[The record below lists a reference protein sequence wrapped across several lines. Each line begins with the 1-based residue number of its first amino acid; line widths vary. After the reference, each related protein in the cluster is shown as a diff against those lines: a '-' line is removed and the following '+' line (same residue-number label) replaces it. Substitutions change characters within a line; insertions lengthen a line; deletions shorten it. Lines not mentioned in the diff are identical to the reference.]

1 MADSAVP
8 VVRRPGLRKTL
19 ATALASVAAAAMAT
33 VALSPTAANAADC
46 SAGYVGLTYDDGPNP
61 SNTTNL
67 LNTLKANG
75 LRATMFNI
83 GQNAQNNPSLVRAQV
98 DAGMWVG
105 NHSYTHPHL
114 TQQSSS
120 QIQSELQRTQQAI
133 QQATGTAPK
142 LFRPPYG
149 ETNNTLKSVEQ
160 QLGLREIIWD
170 VDSQDWNG
178 ASTSQI
184 VQAAGRLQNGQIIL
198 MHDQYSTTVAAISQ
212 IAANLRSRNLCA
224 GMISPT
230 TGRAVAP
237 DGSSPGSPSPS
248 IPPQSPSATPTS
260 GGGSGPIKGVASGR
274 CLDVPNASQ
283 NDGTQVQLY
292 DCNGQSNQTWSSSSS
307 GEIRVY
313 GSKCLD
319 AGGTGNG
326 AVVQIYSCHGGDN
339 QKWRVNGD
347 GSIQGVQSNLCL
359 DAAGA
364 GTGNGTKLQL
374 YSCHGGNNQ
383 KWTWTR

>member
-1 MADSAVP
+1 MADSAAP
-8 VVRRPGLRKTL
+8 TGRRKALRTTL
-19 ATALASVAAAAMAT
+19 ATALASVVTAALAT
-33 VALSPTAANAADC
+33 VTLSATAAQAADC

-75 LRATMFNI
+75 LRATFFNI

-105 NHSYTHPHL
+105 NHSWTHPHL
-114 TQQSSS
+114 TQMSSS

-149 ETNNTLKSVEQ
+149 ETNSTLKSVEQ

-198 MHDQYSTTVAAISQ
+198 MHDQYATTVQAISQ

-237 DGSSPGSPSPS
+237 DGSGPTSPSPTN
-248 IPPQSPSATPTS
+248 PQSPSATPTS
-260 GGGSGPIKGVASGR
+260 GGGSGSIRGVASGR
-274 CLDVPNASQ
+274 CVDVPNASTS
-283 NDGTQVQLY
+283 DGTQVQLY
-292 DCNGQSNQTWSSSSS
+292 DCNGQTNQTWSSTSA

-313 GSKCLD
+313 GNKCLD
-319 AGGTGNG
+319 AAGTGNG
-326 AVVQIYSCHGGDN
+326 AKVQIYSCWGGDN
-339 QKWRVNGD
+339 QKWRVNSD
-347 GSIQGVQSNLCL
+347 GSIQGVQSGLCL
-359 DAAGA
+359 DAVGQ
-364 GTGNGTKLQL
+364 GTGNGTQIQL
-374 YSCHGGNNQ
+374 YACHGGNNQ
-383 KWTWTR
+383 KWTWNR

>member
-1 MADSAVP
+1 MADSAI
-8 VVRRPGLRKTL
+8 RTAGRAGLRKMLAAALAGVVTAAL
-19 ATALASVAAAAMAT
+19 ATVT
-33 VALSPTAANAADC
+33 LSATAAQAADC

-75 LRATMFNI
+75 LRATFFNI
-83 GQNAQNNPSLVRAQV
+83 GQNAQNNQSLVRAQV

-114 TQQSSS
+114 TQMSSS

-133 QQATGTAPK
+133 QQATGQAPK

-149 ETNNTLKSVEQ
+149 ETNYTLQSIEQ
-160 QLGLREIIWD
+160 QLGLKEIIWD

-184 VQAAGRLQNGQIIL
+184 VQAASRLQNGQIIL
-198 MHDQYSTTVAAISQ
+198 MHDQYATTVQAIPQ

-237 DGSSPGSPSPS
+237 DGSGPASPSPS
-248 IPPQSPSATPTS
+248 NPQSPSPSPSSSPTPPTGQGGCTATMETVNAWTGGFQSNVTVRAGSSAIRGWTVTWSWPGSQSISQLWGGVQSGSGSSITVRNESWNGSLGASASTTFGFVANGTAATPTLTCS
-260 GGGSGPIKGVASGR
+260 AS
-274 CLDVPNASQ
+274 
-283 NDGTQVQLY
+283 
-292 DCNGQSNQTWSSSSS
+292 
-307 GEIRVY
+307 
-313 GSKCLD
+313 
-319 AGGTGNG
+319 
-326 AVVQIYSCHGGDN
+326 
-339 QKWRVNGD
+339 
-347 GSIQGVQSNLCL
+347 
-359 DAAGA
+359 
-364 GTGNGTKLQL
+364 
-374 YSCHGGNNQ
+374 
-383 KWTWTR
+383 

>member
-1 MADSAVP
+1 MADSAAP
-8 VVRRPGLRKTL
+8 VTRRARLRTTL
-19 ATALASVAAAAMAT
+19 ATALAGVLTAALAT
-33 VALSPTAANAADC
+33 VTLSATAAEAADC

-75 LRATMFNI
+75 LRATFFNI
-83 GQNAQNNPSLVRAQV
+83 GQNAQNNQSLVRAQV

-114 TQQSSS
+114 TQLSSS

-133 QQATGTAPK
+133 QQATGSAPK

-149 ETNNTLKSVEQ
+149 ETNSTLKSVEQ

-178 ASTSQI
+178 ASTSAI

-198 MHDQYSTTVAAISQ
+198 MHDQYSTTVQAIPQ

-237 DGSSPGSPSPS
+237 DGGTPVSPSPT
-248 IPPQSPSATPTS
+248 IPQSPSATPTS
-260 GGGSGPIKGVASGR
+260 GGGSGAIRGVASGR
-274 CLDVPNASQ
+274 CLDVPNASTS
-283 NDGTQVQLY
+283 DGTQVQLW
-292 DCNGQSNQTWSSSSS
+292 DCNGQTNQIWSSTST

-313 GSKCLD
+313 GNKCLD
-319 AGGTGNG
+319 AAGTGNG
-326 AVVQIYSCHGGDN
+326 AKVQIYSCWGGDN
-339 QKWRVNGD
+339 QKWRVNSD
-347 GSIQGVQSNLCL
+347 GSIQGVQSGLCL

-364 GTGNGTKLQL
+364 GTGNGTQLQL

-383 KWTWTR
+383 KWTWNR

>member
-1 MADSAVP
+1 
-8 VVRRPGLRKTL
+8 L
-19 ATALASVAAAAMAT
+19 ATALAGVVTAALAT
-33 VALSPTAANAADC
+33 VTFSATAAQAADC
-46 SAGYVGLTYDDGPNP
+46 SSGYVGLTYDDGPNP

-67 LNTLKANG
+67 LNTLRSNG
-75 LRATMFNI
+75 LRATFFNI

-105 NHSYTHPHL
+105 NHSWTHPHL
-114 TQQSSS
+114 TQMSSS

-149 ETNNTLKSVEQ
+149 ETNSTLKSVEQ

-198 MHDQYSTTVAAISQ
+198 MHDQYSTTVQAISQ

-237 DGSSPGSPSPS
+237 DGSGPASPSPTSPQSPSPS
-248 IPPQSPSATPTS
+248 PSRSPSPSPSPSFTPPPGTGGCTATIETVNSWTGGFQSNVTVRAGSSAISGWTVTWSWPGSQTISQLWGGLLAGSGSAVSVRNESWNGTLGASASTTFGFLGNGTAATPTLTCS
-260 GGGSGPIKGVASGR
+260 AS
-274 CLDVPNASQ
+274 
-283 NDGTQVQLY
+283 
-292 DCNGQSNQTWSSSSS
+292 
-307 GEIRVY
+307 
-313 GSKCLD
+313 
-319 AGGTGNG
+319 
-326 AVVQIYSCHGGDN
+326 
-339 QKWRVNGD
+339 
-347 GSIQGVQSNLCL
+347 
-359 DAAGA
+359 
-364 GTGNGTKLQL
+364 
-374 YSCHGGNNQ
+374 
-383 KWTWTR
+383 

>member
-19 ATALASVAAAAMAT
+19 ATALAGVAAAALAT

-83 GQNAQNNPSLVRAQV
+83 GQNAQNNPSLVKAQV

-114 TQQSSS
+114 TQQNSS

-149 ETNNTLKSVEQ
+149 ETNSTLKSVEQ
-160 QLGLREIIWD
+160 QLGLTEIIWD

-178 ASTSQI
+178 ASTAQI

-198 MHDQYSTTVAAISQ
+198 MHDQYATTVSAISQ
-212 IAANLRSRNLCA
+212 IAANLRSRNLCP
-224 GMISPT
+224 GMISPN

-237 DGSSPGSPSPS
+237 DGSGPTGQPTT
-248 IPPQSPSATPTS
+248 TPTNP
-260 GGGSGPIKGVASGR
+260 GGGSGSIKGAASGR

-283 NDGTQVQLY
+283 TDGTQVQLY
-292 DCNGQSNQTWSSSSS
+292 DCNGQSNQTWSSTSA

-319 AGGTGNG
+319 AAGTGNG
-326 AVVQIYSCHGGDN
+326 AKVQIYSCWGADN
-339 QKWRVNGD
+339 QKWRVNSD
-347 GSIQGVQSNLCL
+347 GSIQGVQSGLCL
-359 DAAGA
+359 DAAGS
-364 GTGNGTKLQL
+364 GTGNGTKIQL
-374 YSCHGGNNQ
+374 YSCHGGTNQ

>member
-1 MADSAVP
+1 MADSAI
-8 VVRRPGLRKTL
+8 RTAGRAGLRKMLAAALAGVVTAAL
-19 ATALASVAAAAMAT
+19 ATVT
-33 VALSPTAANAADC
+33 LSATAAQAADC

-75 LRATMFNI
+75 LRATFFNI
-83 GQNAQNNPSLVRAQV
+83 GQNAQNNQSLVRAQV

-114 TQQSSS
+114 TQMSSS

-133 QQATGTAPK
+133 QQATGQAPK

-149 ETNNTLKSVEQ
+149 ETNYTLQSIEQ
-160 QLGLREIIWD
+160 QLGLKEIIWD

-184 VQAAGRLQNGQIIL
+184 VQAASRLQNGQIIL
-198 MHDQYSTTVAAISQ
+198 MHDQYATTVQAIPQ

-237 DGSSPGSPSPS
+237 DGSGPASPSPTTPS
-248 IPPQSPSATPTS
+248 RPARLLPP
-260 GGGSGPIKGVASGR
+260 GVAVGRSGVSPRAAAWTCRTPAPRTARR
-274 CLDVPNASQ
+274 CSC
-283 NDGTQVQLY
+283 GTAMARATRPGAPPLPVR
-292 DCNGQSNQTWSSSSS
+292 S
-307 GEIRVY
+307 GCTATSAWTRPAAATAR
-313 GSKCLD
+313 GFRS
-319 AGGTGNG
+319 T
-326 AVVQIYSCHGGDN
+326 
-339 QKWRVNGD
+339 
-347 GSIQGVQSNLCL
+347 
-359 DAAGA
+359 AAGVA
-364 GTGNGTKLQL
+364 T
-374 YSCHGGNNQ
+374 
-383 KWTWTR
+383 TRSGV

>member
-8 VVRRPGLRKTL
+8 TAKRPGLRKTL
-19 ATALASVAAAAMAT
+19 ATALAGIATAALAT
-33 VALSPTAANAADC
+33 VAVSAAPAHAADC
-46 SAGYVGLTYDDGPNP
+46 SGGYVGLTYDDGPNP

-75 LRATMFNI
+75 LRATFFNI

-114 TQQSSS
+114 TQMNSS

-133 QQATGTAPK
+133 QQATGSAPK

-149 ETNNTLKSVEQ
+149 ETNSTLKSVEQ

-178 ASTSQI
+178 ASTAQI

-198 MHDQYSTTVAAISQ
+198 MHDQYATTVQAISQ
-212 IAANLRSRNLCA
+212 IAANLRSRNMCA

-237 DGSSPGSPSPS
+237 DGGSPVSPSPS
-248 IPPQSPSATPTS
+248 PSSPQSPSPSPSPTLTPGTGGCTATMETVNAWGGGFQSNVTVRAGGSAIRGWTVTWSWPGSQSISQLWGGLQSGSGSSVSVRNDSWNGSLGASASTTFGFVANGTAATPALTCS
-260 GGGSGPIKGVASGR
+260 AS
-274 CLDVPNASQ
+274 
-283 NDGTQVQLY
+283 
-292 DCNGQSNQTWSSSSS
+292 
-307 GEIRVY
+307 
-313 GSKCLD
+313 
-319 AGGTGNG
+319 
-326 AVVQIYSCHGGDN
+326 
-339 QKWRVNGD
+339 
-347 GSIQGVQSNLCL
+347 
-359 DAAGA
+359 
-364 GTGNGTKLQL
+364 
-374 YSCHGGNNQ
+374 
-383 KWTWTR
+383 

>member
-1 MADSAVP
+1 MADSAAP
-8 VVRRPGLRKTL
+8 SARRAGLRRTL
-19 ATALASVAAAAMAT
+19 ATALAGVVTAALAT
-33 VALSPTAANAADC
+33 VTFSATAAQAADC
-46 SAGYVGLTYDDGPNP
+46 SSGYVGLTYDDGPNP

-67 LNTLKANG
+67 LNTLRSNG
-75 LRATMFNI
+75 LRATFFNI

-105 NHSYTHPHL
+105 NHSWTHPHL
-114 TQQSSS
+114 TQMSSS

-149 ETNNTLKSVEQ
+149 ETNSTLKSVEQ

-198 MHDQYSTTVAAISQ
+198 MHDQYATTVQAISQ

-237 DGSSPGSPSPS
+237 DGSGPTSPSPS
-248 IPPQSPSATPTS
+248 NPQSPSPSPSRSPSPSPSPSVTPPPGTGGCTATIETVNSWTGGFQSNVTVRAGSSAISGWTVTWSWPGSQTISQLWGGLLAGSGSAVSVRNESWNGTLGASASTTFGFLGNGTAATPTLTCS
-260 GGGSGPIKGVASGR
+260 AS
-274 CLDVPNASQ
+274 
-283 NDGTQVQLY
+283 
-292 DCNGQSNQTWSSSSS
+292 
-307 GEIRVY
+307 
-313 GSKCLD
+313 
-319 AGGTGNG
+319 
-326 AVVQIYSCHGGDN
+326 
-339 QKWRVNGD
+339 
-347 GSIQGVQSNLCL
+347 
-359 DAAGA
+359 
-364 GTGNGTKLQL
+364 
-374 YSCHGGNNQ
+374 
-383 KWTWTR
+383 